1 MQDLLRTQS
10 DGRNAPRN
18 FWLWV
23 DKQPW
28 RRMLPM
34 PLEFLEAL
42 LNLYSFFRPIDQ
54 LATKGEH
61 SAQRSVCEGAV
72 PHGILAY
79 LPAI

>member
-18 FWLWV
+18 FWLWI

-34 PLEFLEAL
+34 PLEFPGAFIFVK
-42 LNLYSFFRPIDQ
+42 SFIPAGS
-54 LATKGEH
+54 LATKGEY
-61 SAQRSVCEGAV
+61 SAQRFVRERAV